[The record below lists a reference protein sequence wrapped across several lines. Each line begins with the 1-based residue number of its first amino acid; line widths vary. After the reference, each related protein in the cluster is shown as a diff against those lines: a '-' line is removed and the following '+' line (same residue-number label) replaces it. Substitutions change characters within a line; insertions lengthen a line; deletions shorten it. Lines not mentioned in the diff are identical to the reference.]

1 MVAYYIIINST
12 LQRLWTHLV
21 NIKVRYLK
29 QTVSILGHFW
39 DFDVQLQISDWKVTQ
54 VLNLRDKRKWITP
67 VFTPFNQLHG
77 NSEHIFSPG
86 MWDWREDRSLQAPP
100 KPAQTWCHTETGAIP
115 FGRKRTRHLFSPRLN
130 PNFIIWFPST
140 CRVFWVAVKLA
151 NLVKSRSAS

>member
-54 VLNLRDKRKWITP
+54 VLNLRDKRK
-67 VFTPFNQLHG
+67 
-77 NSEHIFSPG
+77 
-86 MWDWREDRSLQAPP
+86 
-100 KPAQTWCHTETGAIP
+100 
-115 FGRKRTRHLFSPRLN
+115 
-130 PNFIIWFPST
+130 
-140 CRVFWVAVKLA
+140 
-151 NLVKSRSAS
+151 